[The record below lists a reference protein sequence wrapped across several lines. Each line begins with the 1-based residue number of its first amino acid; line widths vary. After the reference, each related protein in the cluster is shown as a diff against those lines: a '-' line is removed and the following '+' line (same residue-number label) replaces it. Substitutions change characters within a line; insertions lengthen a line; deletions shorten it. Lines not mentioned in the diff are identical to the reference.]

1 MAIRNP
7 SPEELQKLLNK
18 DVVEINNPK
27 EVSKNKNTSDEKNTS
42 PIISYKNELK
52 PKKSRFEPDPIKCH
66 LISNHHYVDEGFLYV
81 RRLNTEEEAKL
92 TGIKD
97 AESLNK
103 IINTIFETAIKSN
116 IPTIEMP
123 LLDKLHVFSFIL
135 GISYGDKIQ
144 INDLIN
150 CKNCRDEYPIEINF
164 LYDLKNNIISNDLKI
179 PFKVVLNSFDKPY
192 ELCFNIPKIKDEDSI
207 FNKDI
212 SEVIS
217 GLIIFLRDEN
227 GVDIPREE
235 WKEMMR
241 WLSAEDKKKISDSL
255 NLINSYGDSLEY
267 VINEK
272 CKNPNC
278 CMKGEKVK
286 LKIEDIYLK
295 IMMSIAKK

>member
-18 DVVEINNPK
+18 DVIEINNPK
-27 EVSKNKNTSDEKNTS
+27 EVLKNTSVETK
-42 PIISYKNELK
+42 IISYKNELK
-52 PKKSRFEPDPIKCH
+52 PKKSKFEPDPIKCH
-66 LISNHHYVDEGFLYV
+66 LISNRLYIDEGFLYV

-103 IINTIFETAIKSN
+103 IINIVFETAIKSN
-116 IPTIEMP
+116 VPTIEMP

-144 INDLIN
+144 INDLID
-150 CKNCRDEYPIEINF
+150 CKNCRDEYPVNVNF
-164 LYDLKNNIISNDLKI
+164 LYDLKNKIISDDFKI
-179 PFKVVLNSFDKPY
+179 PFKISLNSFDKPY

-227 GVDIPREE
+227 QVDIPKEE
-235 WKEMMR
+235 WKEMMK

-255 NLINSYGDSLEY
+255 NLINTYGDSLEY
-267 VINEK
+267 IIDEK

-295 IMMSIAKK
+295 IMMSISKK